1 MSRRTTTPTRSVRD
15 RHRAWLELVDT
26 EGPFLALPVI
36 TRTLPQGVPP
46 MEQDARLAMT
56 AANPAF
62 DRAWDAWDSA
72 ADKDAALPAYRTAR
86 DTWIDTVLHDVVGWG
101 TRWVPGDPAA
111 AVAASSP
118 DHSVT
123 VTATGVLRHKDTI
136 GALVWVIDPVSS
148 LRDADDD
155 GWSDTPIDR
164 MEQML
169 RTAAV
174 PIGLVTDGRWWAIVS
189 APEKTLAAS
198 GIVDAQTWVEE
209 PEVRDAFAELLRI
222 GRLVGKDPAERLSH
236 LFAESVL
243 AAEQI
248 TEALG
253 AQVRKAV
260 ELVLAALDESAAAAQ
275 NRGDPDPL
283 PESGD
288 DIYAAV
294 VTVIMRVVFLLFA
307 EERGLLP
314 TGELY
319 AMGYGLSDQ
328 RERLEQRERDENAE
342 ALDATSLTWHRLLAT
357 SNALYGGATF
367 EDLRLPAYGG
377 SLFDP
382 DRFPFLTATT
392 ERGTLALAVSDRV
405 MLEVLR
411 AVQIAVVDKEPRRI
425 SFRDIDVEQIGYIYE
440 GLLGYTCRR
449 ADEVIIGLDGKD
461 GAEPEIPL
469 ATLEDLYEEA
479 GGDDKRLGAAIV
491 AWVKEHQPGAEART
505 ANRYAKDA
513 AAGET
518 MSDAEQAIR
527 SVTTDENLLG
537 RLRDWIGLIRR
548 DLRNRPLVVL
558 EGGLFVVETP
568 SRRNAGAHYTPRA
581 LAEEV
586 VLHALEPIVYAPGP
600 HQTANRDAWKLKS
613 STEILDLKVADI
625 ACGSGAFLV
634 AAARYLSA
642 RLQEAW
648 RAEGRLQDLTATA
661 RETKA
666 LRQVVA
672 RCLYGADINGMAV
685 EMCKLSLW
693 LVSLDRDLP
702 FSFVDDKVLHGNS
715 LLGLTSLRQLEE
727 LHIAPKPKPLGQ
739 LGMEFSGNELVVRMD
754 VSHRIQRAISLRQEL
769 ASEVS
774 TADPMR
780 SAATKRSQLRELDEV
795 TTDLRKVADGVI
807 AAGLR
812 LGGKPGKKLDEAY
825 ENLRIAIGKA
835 LPADGQVPDSSM
847 LDAIIEAGLTPTVV
861 TDYDRW
867 QPLHWCLQVPD
878 VMAGGGFDAVIGN
891 PPFLGATEF
900 SRSSGSNMRGWCVN
914 VAGTGIL
921 GKSDLVAYFF
931 QRAATLLRPSG
942 CFGLLATNS
951 ISQGDTRAAS
961 LEEMLRH
968 GILLYRAVTS
978 RKWPAG
984 AASVWVALV
993 WGSRASAWGSAFV
1006 LDGAPTL
1013 HIAADLTD
1021 SPERL
1026 LPPYTLKFGRDI
1038 AHKGVEPYGQ
1048 GFFVPKEAVESWTQS
1063 TIDWSSII
1071 KPYVSGDDVN
1081 NLAKVRGSRLV
1092 IDFFGLSEL
1101 EASRYRP
1108 AFEWVQDRV
1117 LPERLNKS
1125 AAVQRSPWWRFWRDR
1140 PALRA
1145 RQLRL
1150 PSVLVIVRHS
1160 ECLVPVRVEADQV
1173 LGDALTV
1180 ITVDSY
1186 SIQAQLNSS
1195 LHAIWALTHGS
1206 TLGQAPR
1213 YTAHV
1218 AQTFPWLPESDELDK
1233 LGKKIDLLQEGARI
1247 ETNSGQ
1253 RRLYSRVN
1261 DLSAQDR
1268 ELADLRDVQ
1277 ARIDYAVMAA
1287 YGWDDVPLDHGFHTY
1302 RQMTRWTVSPAAR
1315 VEILKRLLQENHR
1328 RSALE
1333 GDASPSTDATETG
1346 DSPEGDE

>member
-36 TRTLPQGVPP
+36 TTALPQGVPP

-56 AANPAF
+56 AAKPAF

-72 ADKDAALPAYRTAR
+72 ADKDAALPAYRAAR
-86 DTWIDTVLHDVVGWG
+86 DTWVDTVLRDVVGWG
-101 TRWVPGDPAA
+101 ARWMPGDPAA
-111 AVAASSP
+111 AVTASSP

-123 VTATGVLRHKDTI
+123 VTATGALRHKETI

-198 GIVDAQTWVEE
+198 GVVDGQTWVEE
-209 PEVRDAFAELLRI
+209 PEVRDAWAELLRI
-222 GRLVGKDPAERLSH
+222 GRLVGKDPAERLSQ

-260 ELVLAALDESAAAAQ
+260 ELVVAAFDESATAARH
-275 NRGDPDPL
+275 RGDPDPL

-461 GAEPEIPL
+461 GAEPEMPL

-479 GGDDKRLGAAIV
+479 GGDDKKLGAAIV
-491 AWVKEHQPGAEART
+491 AWVKQNQPGADPRT
-505 ANRYAKDA
+505 ATRYAKDA

-518 MSDAEQAIR
+518 MSDAEQAVR
-527 SVTTDENLLG
+527 SVTTDEELRG

-548 DLRNRPLVVL
+548 DLRNRPVVVL

-600 HQTANRDAWKLKS
+600 HQTADRDVWKLKS
-613 STEILDLKVADI
+613 STEILDLKIADI

-634 AAARYLSA
+634 AAARYLAA

-648 RAEGRLQDLTATA
+648 RTEGRLQDLTATA

-754 VSHRIQRAISLRQEL
+754 VSHRIQRAVSLREEL

-780 SAATKRSQLRELDEV
+780 SAATKRSQLREFDEV
-795 TTDLRKVADGVI
+795 TADLRKIADGVI
-807 AAGLR
+807 ATGLR

-825 ENLRIAIGKA
+825 GNLRIAVGKA
-835 LPADGQVPDSSM
+835 LPADGQVPDTSM
-847 LDAIIEAGLTPTVV
+847 LDAIIHAGLTPTVV
-861 TDYDRW
+861 TDYGRW
-867 QPLHWCLQVPD
+867 QPLHWCLEVPD
-878 VMAGGGFDAVIGN
+878 VMASGGFDAVIGN
-891 PPFLGATEF
+891 PPFLGGRKCPGPQDPMSE
-900 SRSSGSNMRGWCVN
+900 SGWSTNW
-914 VAGTGIL
+914 
-921 GKSDLVAYFF
+921 
-931 QRAATLLRPSG
+931 
-942 CFGLLATNS
+942 LA
-951 ISQGDTRAAS
+951 
-961 LEEMLRH
+961 E
-968 GILLYRAVTS
+968 
-978 RKWPAG
+978 
-984 AASVWVALV
+984 
-993 WGSRASAWGSAFV
+993 
-1006 LDGAPTL
+1006 
-1013 HIAADLTD
+1013 
-1021 SPERL
+1021 
-1026 LPPYTLKFGRDI
+1026 
-1038 AHKGVEPYGQ
+1038 
-1048 GFFVPKEAVESWTQS
+1048 
-1063 TIDWSSII
+1063 
-1071 KPYVSGDDVN
+1071 
-1081 NLAKVRGSRLV
+1081 
-1092 IDFFGLSEL
+1092 
-1101 EASRYRP
+1101 
-1108 AFEWVQDRV
+1108 
-1117 LPERLNKS
+1117 
-1125 AAVQRSPWWRFWRDR
+1125 
-1140 PALRA
+1140 
-1145 RQLRL
+1145 
-1150 PSVLVIVRHS
+1150 
-1160 ECLVPVRVEADQV
+1160 
-1173 LGDALTV
+1173 
-1180 ITVDSY
+1180 
-1186 SIQAQLNSS
+1186 
-1195 LHAIWALTHGS
+1195 
-1206 TLGQAPR
+1206 
-1213 YTAHV
+1213 
-1218 AQTFPWLPESDELDK
+1218 
-1233 LGKKIDLLQEGARI
+1233 
-1247 ETNSGQ
+1247 
-1253 RRLYSRVN
+1253 
-1261 DLSAQDR
+1261 
-1268 ELADLRDVQ
+1268 
-1277 ARIDYAVMAA
+1277 
-1287 YGWDDVPLDHGFHTY
+1287 
-1302 RQMTRWTVSPAAR
+1302 
-1315 VEILKRLLQENHR
+1315 
-1328 RSALE
+1328 
-1333 GDASPSTDATETG
+1333 
-1346 DSPEGDE
+1346 